1 MWEKRIAARVPPG
14 REGERLDRF
23 LAEQYPE
30 HSRSRIQ
37 RLIAAGEVL
46 LNGRTVQASHRIRA
60 GDRVQIELPPPELS
74 TIDPEEIPLDVL
86 FVDSHLLVVNKPPG
100 MAVHPAGPLRS
111 GTLVNALLGRRDR
124 LSGINGVLRPGIVHR
139 LDKDTSGLLVVAKD
153 DRAHRG
159 LASQLEARTVERRY
173 LALVWG
179 RPDATTDRV
188 EGPIGRHP
196 KDRKRMAVVSGG
208 RRAVSE
214 FEVLERFDFVSLLG
228 VRLQTGRTHQIRVH
242 MAHIGHPVFADG
254 VYGGGL
260 ARTKGIWP
268 EFRSQ
273 ARSML
278 AASGRQMLHAQML
291 GFVHPVT
298 GEDLKFQAG
307 PPGDMRGVLE
317 GLGSRAAASG
327 S

>member
-1 MWEKRIAARVPPG
+1 METEALPEH
-14 REGERLDRF
+14 EGSRLDQF
-23 LAEQYPE
+23 LAASEADL
-30 HSRSRIQ
+30 SRSRVQKLISEGQ
-37 RLIAAGEVL
+37 VFVNGNLERSSYRIVPGDKVRFKVPEPVPARL
-46 LNGRTVQASHRIRA
+46 
-60 GDRVQIELPPPELS
+60 
-74 TIDPEEIPLDVL
+74 DPEEIPLDVL